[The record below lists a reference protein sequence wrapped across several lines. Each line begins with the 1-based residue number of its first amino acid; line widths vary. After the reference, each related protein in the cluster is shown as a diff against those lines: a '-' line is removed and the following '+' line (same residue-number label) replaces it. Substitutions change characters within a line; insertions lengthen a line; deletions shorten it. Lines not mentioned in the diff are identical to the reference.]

1 MLINLAR
8 STFSLAGHV
17 SVSISSPSLL
27 FQRRRSTTRV
37 LLQSLAIT
45 FEGQSEVLT
54 QDIGYAAL
62 RLCSITRELV
72 NGEPVEL
79 SNEGHEDSRKPCSWD
94 VIFDIPV
101 SGWLP
106 TTSMYGDQDAA
117 EAGTRYALYATATF
131 IYLEDGDSSV
141 FSCFC
146 SSFRHRTRTIHASRR
161 PITLTRFVEA
171 PSLSTSPP
179 SISVFPTVSFVVDAQ
194 PAQDNTETE
203 EKAIPAEILKKIQV
217 IASIP
222 NAVTMDETSVPFTL
236 RLRGSELDDSQRERL
251 RMTDFII
258 DMEQIETY
266 R

>member
-1 MLINLAR
+1 MLIDLAR
-8 STFSLAGHV
+8 SAFSLAGHV
-17 SVSISSPSLL
+17 SVSISSPSFL

-37 LLQSLAIT
+37 LLQSLTIT

-54 QDIGYAAL
+54 QEIGYAPL

-72 NGEPVEL
+72 DGEPVDV
-79 SNEGHEDSRKPCSWD
+79 SNEGHEDSRKPCSWN

-101 SGWLP
+101 PGWLP
-106 TTSMYGDQDAA
+106 TTSVYGDQGAA

-131 IYLEDGDSSV
+131 IYLEDGSSSV

-146 SSFRHRTRTIHASRR
+146 SSFRNRTRTIHASRR

-171 PSLSTSPP
+171 PSSSSSSSSTP
-179 SISVFPTVSFVVDAQ
+179 VFPEVSFVVDAQ
-194 PAQDNTETE
+194 PAQDDTDTTA
-203 EKAIPAEILKKIQV
+203 KAIPAEILKKIQV
-217 IASIP
+217 VASIP
-222 NAVTMDETSVPFTL
+222 NAVTMDEISVPFTL
-236 RLRGSELDDSQRERL
+236 RLRGSELDESQRERL
-251 RMTDFII
+251 RITDFII